1 VTPDLMLRDDQ
12 AGAPA
17 IRPGMLIAEWRRL
30 AGLTQQQL
38 ADRAAVSVGMVR
50 DLEQGRTTR
59 PRGETAVTL
68 ARALGLDP
76 RMVSDAA
83 GWAPVNGQGPA
94 PAEADRVPGRGV
106 RLAVL
111 GSLALWRDGAAADPG
126 PGHQRAVL
134 GLLAMYPDAAVH
146 RETIIDAVWGH
157 RPPASAVPMVQTYA
171 SRLRRLLGDD
181 VLVSD
186 GTSYR
191 LAVTVGQL
199 DALEFAMLADRAGQ
213 ATASGN
219 PATACRWYER
229 ALGLWRGEP
238 LDDVSVM
245 RGHPAVTSL
254 ARQRAVVILDH
265 AAAAAAAGWPER
277 ALPPLQ
283 ALAARDPLDERVH
296 ARLMLTLA
304 ACGQQAAALSV
315 FEQIRLRLNDELGI
329 IPGTELTH
337 AHLRILRGEL
347 RSPAAATA
355 AGPRQL
361 PPAVAYFT
369 GRASE
374 LATLSRL
381 ANQAARGTGTVVIS
395 AIGGM
400 AGIGKSALA
409 VHWAHRAAASFPDGQ
424 LYANLGGFGLSGS
437 PTTPGEVIRG
447 FLDALGVRPER
458 IPTELDAQ
466 VALYR
471 SAAAGRRLLIVLDNA
486 RDEQQVRPL
495 LPGTPGCLVLVTS
508 RHQLTGLSVAEG
520 AHLLTLDVLT
530 GADARAMLTA
540 RLGADRAAADPGA
553 VAEIAAVC
561 GRLPLALAVTAARA
575 AARPMFTMAALA
587 AELRDARSR
596 LTALDTGDPAVSVR
610 AVFSSSYAQLAPDT
624 ARFFRVL
631 GLHPGP
637 SISLP
642 AAASVAGIPPGPA
655 GRHLAELAHAHLVT
669 EHSPGRYTLHD
680 LLRAYA
686 AEQAEASD
694 GQADRRAAV
703 HRMLDH
709 YLHSAY
715 AGALLLNPSRD
726 QITIAPPQPAV
737 IPERLASYREA
748 MSWLETEH
756 RVILSC
762 ARLAA
767 AMAFDRYAWQLSWAM
782 TDFLDRRGHRARTE
796 AALRLYHDREAA
808 DCSRHALALFQ
819 RRGDLFEEAS
829 LLVHLGD
836 NQHATGELAAARQ
849 TWAQAL
855 TILDDLHHPD
865 AEAVRAKLAAGS

>member
-1 VTPDLMLRDDQ
+1 M
-12 AGAPA
+12 
-17 IRPGMLIAEWRRL
+17 
-30 AGLTQQQL
+30 
-38 ADRAAVSVGMVR
+38 
-50 DLEQGRTTR
+50 
-59 PRGETAVTL
+59 
-68 ARALGLDP
+68 
-76 RMVSDAA
+76 
-83 GWAPVNGQGPA
+83 
-94 PAEADRVPGRGV
+94 
-106 RLAVL
+106 
-111 GSLALWRDGAAADPG
+111 
-126 PGHQRAVL
+126 
-134 GLLAMYPDAAVH
+134 
-146 RETIIDAVWGH
+146 
-157 RPPASAVPMVQTYA
+157 
-171 SRLRRLLGDD
+171 
-181 VLVSD
+181 
-186 GTSYR
+186 
-191 LAVTVGQL
+191 
-199 DALEFAMLADRAGQ
+199 
-213 ATASGN
+213 
-219 PATACRWYER
+219 
-229 ALGLWRGEP
+229 
-238 LDDVSVM
+238 
-245 RGHPAVTSL
+245 TSL

-277 ALPPLQ
+277 ALPRLQ
-283 ALAARDPLDERVH
+283 ALAAHDPLDERVH

-304 ACGQQAAALSV
+304 ACSQQAAALSV
-315 FEQIRLRLNDELGI
+315 FEQIRQRLNDELGI

-347 RSPAAATA
+347 RSTAAAAATA

-361 PPAVAYFT
+361 PPAVAHFT
-369 GRASE
+369 GRAGE

-381 ANQAARGTGTVVIS
+381 ADQAARGTGTVVIS

-400 AGIGKSALA
+400 AGIGKTALA

-424 LYANLGGFGLSGS
+424 LYANLGGFSLSGS

-447 FLDALGVRPER
+447 FLDALGVTPER
-458 IPTELDAQ
+458 IPTGLDAQ

-471 SAAAGRRLLIVLDNA
+471 SATAGRRLLIVLDNA
-486 RDEQQVRPL
+486 LDEQQVRPL

-540 RLGADRAAADPGA
+540 RLGADRPAADPGA

-587 AELRDARSR
+587 AELRDAHSR
-596 LTALDTGDPAVSVR
+596 LTTLDTGDPAVSVR
-610 AVFSSSYAQLAPDT
+610 AVFSWSYAQLAPGT

-642 AAASVAGIPPGPA
+642 AAASLAGIPPGPA

-680 LLRAYA
+680 LIRAYA
-686 AEQAEASD
+686 AEQAEAND

-767 AMAFDRYAWQLSWAM
+767 ATAFGRHAWQLPWAM
-782 TDFLDRRGHRARTE
+782 TDFLDRRGHWHEWVAIQQTALTAVTRLGDAAGQAVTRRLVASGYHRLADYGRARGHTE
-796 AALRLYHDREAA
+796 AALRLYQKLGDRIGEACSHQALGIIADRQGRLEESLSHDECALSLFETLGHRSGQADVRNSLGWTHIQLGDPLLGLTYCRQALDLHRELGDRAGQAHSWDSLGYASHQLGRLSEAA
-808 DCSRHALALFQ
+808 DCYRHALALFRQ
-819 RRGDLFEEAS
+819 LGDLFEEAS

-836 NQHATGELAAARQ
+836 NQRATGELAAARQ

-855 TILDDLHHPD
+855 TILDDLDHPD
-865 AEAVRAKLAAGS
+865 AAAVRAKLAAGS